1 MKLVELSAENYRSL
15 HDETVELGAFNV
27 FIGENASGKSTILDA
42 LRFLG
47 EAVRERGFQGPTRS
61 RGGLTNLAW
70 KGARASGVRL
80 AVGVSS
86 GASRFEW
93 RMELVR
99 TGYDF
104 ELRECVNEVHQGSSQ
119 TPLLESHRGEGWWQS
134 GEQGRISLKLGPTSC
149 AFAAAAADISFP
161 AREVAEFI
169 ARWGFF
175 DLNPFLLRRDGQD
188 VAVSRLDSF
197 GRNLAET
204 LYRLD
209 AGTRERILDATR
221 AIIGL
226 PEHLEAKLAED
237 EGRCYFLLQEP
248 GLRYPVHQTGA
259 SSGTLRVL
267 GLMTALL
274 SGTGAKVI
282 GIEEPENYLHPGA
295 LSALVEYL
303 VRASEEIQFLVTT
316 HSPSVLDVLGD
327 PKFMRVVRWDPKRGT
342 SVEAADAERVR
353 RAMDESGFGLGE
365 YYETRGFGAR

>member
-1 MKLVELSAENYRSL
+1 MKLVELSAEGYRSL
-15 HDETVELGAFNV
+15 CDETVELGAFTV

-47 EAVRERGFQGPTRS
+47 EAVRDHDFQGPTRS

-86 GASRFEW
+86 GGNRFEW
-93 RMELVR
+93 RIELAR
-99 TGYDF
+99 AGYDF
-104 ELRECVNEVHQGSSQ
+104 ELRECVNEVHQGRSR

-134 GEQGRISLKLGPTSC
+134 GEHGRISLKLGPTSC
-149 AFAAAAADISFP
+149 AFAAAAADVSFP

-175 DLNPFLLRRDGQD
+175 DLNPFLLRRHGQD
-188 VAVSRLDSF
+188 VVSRFDSF

-204 LYRLD
+204 LYLLD
-209 AGTRERILDATR
+209 AGTRECILDATR

-237 EGRCYFLLQEP
+237 GGRCYFLQQEP
-248 GLRYPVHQTGA
+248 GLRHPVHQTGA

-267 GLMTALL
+267 GLMAALL
-274 SGTGAKVI
+274 TGAGAKVI

-303 VRASEEIQFLVTT
+303 LDASEETQLLITT

-327 PKFMRVVRWDPKRGT
+327 PKFVRVVRWDPKRGT